1 MDMKITGLKKTL
13 KALRTDVPNE
23 VSKKVVPHASRQAF
37 RIVVASAKS
46 KVPVR
51 TGWLKKSLVTKSK
64 RYRNGTF
71 SILLGPRVHYYNT
84 ETGEDP
90 AKIAHLVELGTA
102 PHAIGEGEHPGTEP
116 QPFMRPAVDENRNAV
131 ITKFIQIVKQRIK
144 PWTS

>member
-1 MDMKITGLKKTL
+1 MDMQIKGLEETL
-13 KALRTDVPNE
+13 KLLRTSVPNE

-64 RYRNGTF
+64 RHRNGTF
-71 SILLGPRVHYYNT
+71 SIILGPRVHYYIT

-90 AKIAHLVELGTA
+90 AKVAHLVELGTA
-102 PHAIGEGEHPGTEP
+102 PHAIGEGEHPGTQP
-116 QPFMRPAVDENRNAV
+116 KPFMRPAVDENRNAV
-131 ITKFIQIVKQRIK
+131 ITKFIQIVRQRIK